1 MAGAQCFSAV
11 IRSPPRMPTPVASLL
26 INTLNRKDDLR
37 IALNSVFEQT
47 VPLEVIVVD
56 DGSTDGTSDMVRAE
70 FPQVKMLRN
79 EQPLGIIAARNRA
92 AHEATHN
99 IMFTMDDDATFSSKT
114 TAERVLKRFD
124 HPRVGAVTLPL
135 IDHIEGVAQKPS
147 LPISEET
154 PADFPVTFAYTGGG
168 NAKRRDLFL
177 ALGGYGGV
185 GRQGE
190 ESNYCIK
197 MLSAGYIV
205 RIACA
210 GWLNHYPIVKKRDE
224 NKIAYSGA
232 MNRVIYTMQHVP
244 FPEVVKHMAGVLVNQ
259 VRVGIR
265 DGRLKH
271 CLKGVW
277 DGWCWYRANRQ
288 VRKPITSQ
296 VYQLSRVLVTKEA
309 LPFSEVE
316 GMLPPMKTV
325 EEIRE
330 MSGAG

>member
-1 MAGAQCFSAV
+1 MS
-11 IRSPPRMPTPVASLL
+11 STVASLL

-37 IALNSVFEQT
+37 IALKSVFEQT

-56 DGSTDGTSDMVRAE
+56 DGSTDGTSEMVRAE
-70 FPQVKMLRN
+70 FPQVKLLRN
-79 EQPLGIIAARNRA
+79 EKPLGIIAARNRA

-99 IMFTMDDDATFSSKT
+99 IMFTLDDDATFSSAT

-135 IDHIEGVAQKPS
+135 IDHINGVAQKPS

-154 PADFPVTFAYTGGG
+154 PADFPVTFSYTGGG

-210 GWLNHYPIVKKRDE
+210 GWVNHYPIVKKRDE
-224 NKIAYSGA
+224 NYIAYSGA

-244 FPEVVKHMAGVLVNQ
+244 FPHVITHMAGVLVNQ
-259 VRVGIR
+259 VRVGFR

-271 CLKGVW
+271 CLRGVL
-277 DGWCWYRANRQ
+277 DGWSWYQANKQ
-288 VRKPITSQ
+288 VRKPISPL
-296 VYQLSRVLVTKEA
+296 VYRLSRVLVSGQA
-309 LPFSEVE
+309 IPFSEIE
-316 GMLPPMKTV
+316 KMLPPIKTL
-325 EEIRE
+325 EEVQS
-330 MSGAG
+330 SGS